1 MELFALLMLSY
12 AMTLVSK
19 GIAVSLAVPDGGNT
33 SWPLVYMPL
42 PAQDVHVP
50 LTNAQQLLDAAQGRP
65 LPPLEFLQPTLDN
78 DLPNYQAKPKESL
91 KGHYK
96 VATSD
101 ILPGLVKG
109 WISEFKLVS
118 RESKLVEAVIRIFQ
132 VINVL
137 SY

>member
-19 GIAVSLAVPDGGNT
+19 GTAVSLAVPDEGNA

-50 LTNAQQLLDAAQGRP
+50 LTNAQQLLTQRRDDLCLRLSFFSQ
-65 LPPLEFLQPTLDN
+65 LLDN

-118 RESKLVEAVIRIFQ
+118 RESKLIDAVIRIFR

-137 SY
+137 LC

>member
-1 MELFALLMLSY
+1 MDDWIFLSRG
-12 AMTLVSK
+12 TPQNTTIHEWSVSN
-19 GIAVSLAVPDGGNT
+19 DNT
-33 SWPLVYMPL
+33 NFI
-42 PAQDVHVP
+42 QNDV
-50 LTNAQQLLDAAQGRP
+50 NQSMYQLLDAAQGRP

-109 WISEFKLVS
+109 WISDFKLVS
-118 RESKLVEAVIRIFQ
+118 RESKLVEAVIPIFQ
-132 VINVL
+132 VINFL
-137 SY
+137 SW